1 MMMRPE
7 TIFRRMRLSMF
18 RTEVHTETKVCHFL
32 EEKCLQ
38 MKRMQA

>member
-1 MMMRPE
+1 MMRPE

-18 RTEVHTETKVCHFL
+18 RHTETKACHFL